1 MTLRSRSLVISS
13 LICLA
18 FILTR
23 LAILNSEPLYRGFPM
38 RIQPDIEEFYVSNI
52 AIELI
57 NGPIL
62 PLTSYPDRPYEG
74 YLIVDGILAVPFF
87 LALGPSYF
95 ALKLTAL
102 TVGLAT
108 LIALFYLALREF
120 GLRTAAG
127 AALLYVLAP
136 PGMVRLSLWALG
148 HYPQSQLFLVLSL
161 VLVYRI
167 CLPRSGGPVRLPDA
181 ALLGLLSGFC
191 LFFHPICVIFPVY
204 CLLVFAIFRR
214 DFFRIRPVS
223 LFLLAAVLGSGIL
236 PLKNYWNLQEHVHF
250 AGKTAFLSSANLQN
264 IMHRATVLFGRFFAQ
279 IWHYEDISS
288 SLGTILNYA
297 FYFSILLAYFFLL
310 IKSIRSR
317 TRPSKNMRDG
327 DKKIAIT
334 LLFPPVLI
342 IAYCLS
348 NFIQPFNSAS
358 VRFILPIYPVVCLIV
373 PLFILGLAQSK
384 KSLVKCAAWCMGAV
398 LLAVNV
404 MGILNLTSAR
414 PSRFRDMDTYWG
426 WIVGQ
431 HMARK
436 YMEDRADAA
445 FEKIMATR
453 RGETQKQVIR
463 GFADAVAE
471 IYFQRGP
478 TEFQDKVRSIDKK
491 FRPDIYMALGR
502 FIYHRLRP
510 EVKKCSTVYG
520 EIPSAVRRYCYEG
533 LGRELGYQLVVKVT
547 DPGPEEMR
555 QFSDA
560 LEDVPHQYKNDCY
573 RGLGSVAVWEYDPPT
588 HIRMR
593 RNEEL
598 FETVMSCVD
607 PEYRSSLE
615 EGKDIG
621 YYRFPEW

>member
-1 MTLRSRSLVISS
+1 MGHRLKSNLLLAILC
-13 LICLA
+13 LIFL
-18 FILTR
+18 LTR
-23 LAILNSEPLYRGFPM
+23 LAILNSEPLYEGMPM
-38 RIQPDIEEFYVSNI
+38 RVQPDIEEFYTSNLP
-52 AIELI
+52 IEII
-57 NGPIL
+57 NGRL
-62 PLTSYPDRPYEG
+62 LSLTSYCDRHYEG
-74 YLIVDGILAVPFF
+74 YIVVNGLLAVPFF
-87 LALGPSYF
+87 LMLGPTYF

-102 TVGLAT
+102 IFGLLT
-108 LIALFYLALREF
+108 LALLFYLSRREF
-120 GLRTAAG
+120 GVLSATLVS
-127 AALLYVLAP
+127 LLYILSP
-136 PGMVRLSLWALG
+136 PGIVRISLWALG
-148 HYPQSQLFLVLSL
+148 HYPQSQLLLVLSMIF
-161 VLVYRI
+161 VYRI
-167 CLPRSGGPVRLPDA
+167 CFPEQGDRVRLSDVI
-181 ALLGLLSGFC
+181 LLGLVSGFC
-191 LFFHPICVIFPVY
+191 FFFHPICVLFPAY
-204 CLLVFAIFRR
+204 CLLVFAFFRR

-223 LFLLAAVLGSGIL
+223 LFLLAAVPGSGVL
-236 PLKNYWNLQEHVHF
+236 PLRHYWNLYSYVHF
-250 AGKTAFLSSANLQN
+250 PNKTALFSPENVHN
-264 IMHRATVLFGRFFAQ
+264 ILDRATVLFSRFFAQ

-288 SLGTILNYA
+288 SLGTILNYV

-317 TRPSKNMRDG
+317 TRSSKNMRDG

-348 NFIQPFNSAS
+348 NFIQPFNPAS

-373 PLFILGLAQSK
+373 PLFILGLAQSE

-431 HMARK
+431 HMARE

-453 RGETQKQVIR
+453 RGEAQKQVIR
-463 GFADAVAE
+463 GFADAVAG

-478 TEFQDKVRSIDKK
+478 TEFQDKVSSIDEK

-502 FIYHRLRP
+502 LIYHRLRP
-510 EVKKCSTVYG
+510 EVKKCNTVYG
-520 EIPSAVRRYCYEG
+520 EIPSAMRQYCYEG

-560 LEDVPHQYKNDCY
+560 LEDVPPHYRNDCY

-588 HIRMR
+588 HIRMG